1 MSFHV
6 LVHDNVHQKAIDIL
20 EASDGIRVTAPGKLE
35 RAALLKAVGS
45 AQALIIRSGVVAD
58 AELISKAP
66 QLKAIARAGV
76 GVDNV
81 DLTAATARGIVVMN
95 TPGGNTISTAEHTFG
110 LMIALSRHMA
120 PGHQSLAEGRWERKA
135 FSGVELKGK
144 TLGIIGLGRI
154 GQAIA
159 TRAQAFEMTV
169 IAHDPYLPP
178 AVAEA
183 INVPLLE
190 LDDVFA
196 QSDYLTLHAMVT
208 EETRGMVNADAIAQM
223 KDGVR
228 IINAARGALIN
239 SVDLAAALQSGK
251 AAGAALDVYE
261 TEPPPADH
269 PLIGL
274 PKVLHTPHLAAST
287 SDAQATVAVE
297 AAQLIVDYLLEG
309 KAANV
314 CNPKAMRT
322 SPIFA
327 RSCGRSSGS
336 LGLAFQPP
344 QPLWASLSSYWAKTP
359 VNPRRAFSPRPLK
372 IEHRPTP
379 FVAIERQIERL
390 PITQQS
396 LADFSHCALLS
407 CV

>member
-6 LVHDNVHQKAIDIL
+6 LVPDNVHQKAIDLL

-35 RAALLKAVGS
+35 RADLLVAV
-45 AQALIIRSGVVAD
+45 ADAHALIIRSGVMAD
-58 AELISKAP
+58 VELLAGAP

-76 GVDNV
+76 GVDNI
-81 DLTAATARGIVVMN
+81 DLAAATDRGILVMN

-110 LMIALSRHMA
+110 LMIALSRHISQ
-120 PGHQSLAEGRWERKA
+120 GHQSLAEGRWDRKL

-183 INVPLLE
+183 ISVPLLPLAE
-190 LDDVFA
+190 VYA
-196 QSDYLTLHAMVT
+196 RSDFLSFHAMVT
-208 EETRGMVNADAIAQM
+208 DETRGMVNTDSIARM

-239 SVDLAAALQSGK
+239 SADLAEALKNGVV
-251 AAGAALDVYE
+251 AGAALDVYE
-261 TEPPPADH
+261 REPPPADH

-274 PKVLHTPHLAAST
+274 PNVVHTPHLAAST
-287 SDAQATVAVE
+287 SDAQVTVAVE

-309 KAANV
+309 KADNV
-314 CNPKAMRT
+314 CNPA
-322 SPIFA
+322 
-327 RSCGRSSGS
+327 
-336 LGLAFQPP
+336 
-344 QPLWASLSSYWAKTP
+344 
-359 VNPRRAFSPRPLK
+359 V
-372 IEHRPTP
+372 
-379 FVAIERQIERL
+379 L
-390 PITQQS
+390 P
-396 LADFSHCALLS
+396 
-407 CV
+407 